1 MTELTKK
8 LNIPDGYGDDS
19 IFDEEFGYS
28 GDERNELEAF
38 YNDTFKDNE
47 ENSIAEGKVVN
58 INDREVAIDIGF
70 KSEGWVSLEEFDD
83 PTNINIGDLVDV
95 FIEKFE
101 GPSGALML
109 SKKRADTERT
119 WMSLKKLETDAS
131 VIEGKVVRRIKGGLV
146 VDLMGIDSFLP
157 GSQID
162 IHPVRDFDGL
172 IGKKMDFR
180 IVKIN
185 DSRKNIVVSRK
196 VLIEEDMREIRE
208 KVLAE
213 LEVGQIREGVV
224 KNITNFGVFVDLG
237 GVDGLL
243 HITDLSWGRVNHP
256 SDVVKLDEKITV
268 KVLSFDTERNR
279 ISIGYKQLQPHPWN
293 DVEDRFPI
301 ESRVNGKVVS
311 LTRYGAFVELDQ
323 GIEGL
328 IHISEMSWTQHIKH
342 PSQIL
347 SVGQEVEVMVLEV
360 RKDERKISLGL
371 KQTEVNPWEELAEKY
386 TIGSVQEGVVRD
398 LVPFGVFVELE
409 AGIEGLIH
417 ISDLSWTRKLRHP
430 GEMIK
435 KDDKIKVQVLQFDR
449 EERRIALGVKQLE
462 ENPWDK
468 FETEFE
474 LGSQVE
480 CNVSKIIDKGIV
492 VELPHGIEGF
502 VPNSKLKPTDD
513 DGNKVTLKEGDKC
526 EFKIIEYDR
535 NNKKVILTTPARMNE
550 EQKSITDYQQ
560 RPAKKK
566 TSLGGGSGAMG
577 DALRNAGLLE
587 NDKK

>member
-1 MTELTKK
+1 
-8 LNIPDGYGDDS
+8 
-19 IFDEEFGYS
+19 
-28 GDERNELEAF
+28 
-38 YNDTFKDNE
+38 
-47 ENSIAEGKVVN
+47 
-58 INDREVAIDIGF
+58 
-70 KSEGWVSLEEFDD
+70 
-83 PTNINIGDLVDV
+83 
-95 FIEKFE
+95 
-101 GPSGALML
+101 
-109 SKKRADTERT
+109 
-119 WMSLKKLETDAS
+119 
-131 VIEGKVVRRIKGGLV
+131 
-146 VDLMGIDSFLP
+146 
-157 GSQID
+157 
-162 IHPVRDFDGL
+162 
-172 IGKKMDFR
+172 
-180 IVKIN
+180 
-185 DSRKNIVVSRK
+185 
-196 VLIEEDMREIRE
+196 
-208 KVLAE
+208 
-213 LEVGQIREGVV
+213 
-224 KNITNFGVFVDLG
+224 
-237 GVDGLL
+237 
-243 HITDLSWGRVNHP
+243 VNHP